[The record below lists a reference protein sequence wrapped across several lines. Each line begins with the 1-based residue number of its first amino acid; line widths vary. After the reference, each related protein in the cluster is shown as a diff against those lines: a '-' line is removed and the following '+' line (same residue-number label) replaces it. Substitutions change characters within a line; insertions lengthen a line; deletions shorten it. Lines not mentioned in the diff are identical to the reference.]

1 METLFGF
8 DDLVTTPLPR
18 AASPETADLPRS
30 GLMERIMSLN
40 PAATAG
46 FLGQFTDAE
55 LSLYLRHLCVASSP
69 RGPESVWVRPGE
81 TRAVTMRRS
90 AA

>member
-8 DDLVTTPLPR
+8 DDLAPTPLPR
-18 AASPETADLPRS
+18 RSCADPADLPRS
-30 GLMERIMSLN
+30 GLLEGIMALN

-55 LSLYLRHLCVASSP
+55 LSLYLRHLCVAAAP